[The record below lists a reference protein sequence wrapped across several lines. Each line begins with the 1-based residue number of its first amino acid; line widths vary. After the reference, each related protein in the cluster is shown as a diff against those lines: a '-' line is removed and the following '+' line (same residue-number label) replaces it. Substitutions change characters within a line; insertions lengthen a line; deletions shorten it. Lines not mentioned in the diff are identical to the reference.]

1 MTATGWLHHVTLTTG
16 HSRRSER
23 SEVDAGVLD
32 QLAPVVAEAERH
44 GRAEFPSPAG
54 LMVLTRIADSERP
67 SRHVALWAISEPQG
81 PALVTIALAM
91 QARQGG
97 ALWRSL
103 RRFSSLG
110 QPVLVSDPL
119 PPAAPW
125 LAAIV
130 HAAAMTP
137 PHPALEWMGD
147 AERCIAW
154 AWIDGVYQSADA

>member
-1 MTATGWLHHVTLTTG
+1 MKYLHHVTLTTG

-23 SEVDAGVLD
+23 SEVDAGVLAL
-32 QLAPVVAEAERH
+32 LAPIVAEAEQH
-44 GRAEFPSPAG
+44 GCAEFPSPTG
-54 LMVLTRIADSERP
+54 LMVLTRISESERP
-67 SRHVALWAISEPQG
+67 SRHVAVWAVSEPQG

-91 QARQGG
+91 QARQGA

-103 RRFSSLG
+103 RRFAGLW

-137 PHPALEWMGD
+137 PHPTLTWLGD
-147 AERCIAW
+147 TERCIAW
-154 AWIDGVYQSADA
+154 AWIDGVYKGADA